1 VGGTVIL
8 LWLRDGLAPLI
19 VAHGR
24 YARVRSPHESYANIS
39 TGERSMSAA
48 HLPPVELHEEASA
61 LRATFV
67 PAAGMLCGSL
77 RHRGEELL
85 AQNAGVAAYAETG
98 KTMGIPLLYPW
109 ANRLAGFDYTVAGR
123 SVSVTHDST
132 RVRLDAAGLPIHGVI
147 GGRLAWE
154 LVDGPDGEGE
164 AEGEGEGEGSS
175 ITARLSW
182 SDARPEL
189 FEVFPFRHE
198 LRYSARLRGGRL
210 EVQLTVEACG
220 EDHVPVSFGLH
231 PYLSLPGTARES
243 WQVELPAMRSLALD
257 ARQIPTGSV
266 EPLAAQ
272 RFELDGRQFDDAFD
286 GVREPARF
294 SVADTHRRIELTLV
308 EGYSCAQVFA
318 PPSSQFICFEPMTAP
333 ANALLSGSGLNLLA
347 PGERY
352 VAGFSVAVSDAR

>member
-1 VGGTVIL
+1 V
-8 LWLRDGLAPLI
+8 
-19 VAHGR
+19 
-24 YARVRSPHESYANIS
+24 
-39 TGERSMSAA
+39 SAA
-48 HLPPVELHEEASA
+48 HLEAVELHEEASG

-67 PAAGMLCGSL
+67 PAAGMLCSSL
-77 RHRGEELL
+77 RHHGEELL

-109 ANRLAGFDYTVAGR
+109 ANRLAGFDYTIAGR
-123 SVSVTHDST
+123 SVSVPHDSS
-132 RVRLDAAGLPIHGVI
+132 RVRLDPAGLPIHGVI

-154 LVDGPDGEGE
+154 PVRGPGGEGDGEGE
-164 AEGEGEGEGSS
+164 SEGHDGGSS

-198 LRYSARLRGGRL
+198 LQYSARLRGGRL
-210 EVQLTVEACG
+210 EVQVTVDACG

-231 PYLSLPGTARES
+231 PYLSLPRTARES
-243 WQVELPAMRSLALD
+243 WQVELPAMRALALD
-257 ARQIPTGSV
+257 ARQIPTGSA

-286 GVREPARF
+286 GVSEPARF
-294 SVADTHRRIELTLV
+294 SVADAHRRIELTLG

-333 ANALLSGSGLNLLA
+333 ANALRSGSGLNLLA